1 MKITKLSSKLSTYEN
16 HLDKMSINKERLQ
29 SLTLH
34 AKEIW
39 ESLSSMKISY
49 DKALRIWAAKQSA
62 PNLTQQ
68 DNKMNGYS
76 TRYLKNSNM
85 KQLFT

>member
-16 HLDKMSINKERLQ
+16 HLDKMNINKEQLH

-39 ESLSSMKISY
+39 EALSSMKIYY
-49 DKALRIWAAKQSA
+49 DKR
-62 PNLTQQ
+62 
-68 DNKMNGYS
+68 
-76 TRYLKNSNM
+76 LKNMSS
-85 KQLFT
+85 KTISTKFDTAR